1 MHTRTRRTSLSLLSF
16 ALALSLAPLA
26 HATDAQA
33 PDGPRARPDALSLIP
48 APAHVERLD
57 GAPFKVEAST
67 PVWARGDAAT
77 RVARQFSTLLHN
89 SGGPTLQVKNGTAR
103 TASTSCSTPR

>member
-48 APAHVERLD
+48 APAHVERLA

-77 RVARQFSTLLHN
+77 RVARQFR
-89 SGGPTLQVKNGTAR
+89 K
-103 TASTSCSTPR
+103 